1 MKNTFFLL
9 VLLLM
14 ASCSTAQYSVSNP
27 KAIKLFKEAQQAPGK
42 STDPKTHQPNYRAGI
57 VLLDKAIAKDY
68 SELDSFVI
76 LVCVEGKITLVH
88 SGATEPTVEISQGE
102 ALLIPATID
111 RVDIIPSSNSKLLE
125 VYIA

>member
-1 MKNTFFLL
+1 MHVEQAMEAIDFTVEDEYKSQYTAKENGSANL
-9 VLLLM
+9 VTSPYFTTNLI
-14 ASCSTAQYSVSNP
+14 Q
-27 KAIKLFKEAQQAPGK
+27 
-42 STDPKTHQPNYRAGI
+42 
-57 VLLDKAIAKDY
+57 LDKAIAKDY

-111 RVDIIPSSNSKLLE
+111 RVDLIPSSNSKLLE